1 MINRNTPIGKFLYL
15 YIDGFRQMTT
25 GRTLWAVIIVKSVVL
40 LTVLQ
45 LFFPDT
51 IKTRA
56 EGREADYVA
65 EELLGDGNR
74 NDDENNNDG
83 ENNNDDENLTENR
96 QINNHR

>member
-1 MINRNTPIGKFLYL
+1 
-15 YIDGFRQMTT
+15 MTT

-74 NDDENNNDG
+74 NDDEN
-83 ENNNDDENLTENR
+83 LTENR

>member
-1 MINRNTPIGKFLYL
+1 
-15 YIDGFRQMTT
+15 MTT

>member
-65 EELLGDGNR
+65 EELLGDGDR
-74 NDDENNNDG
+74 NDD

>member
-74 NDDENNNDG
+74 NDDEN
-83 ENNNDDENLTENR
+83 LTENR